1 MKTPQLELITLRP
14 AVSSESSTVL
24 EVLVRIVPAE
34 VTLDFKRPALNLGLV
49 IDRSGS
55 MADSRKIDYARQA
68 ASYAVQQL
76 LATDRVSVTI
86 FDDEI
91 ETIVPSKLAADKA
104 GIIRKIDS
112 VEPRSATNLHGGW
125 SEGGQQVQKNLNPEW
140 LNRVILLSDGLANQG
155 QTNPDLIAT
164 DVHNLAQKGISTSTM
179 GLGNDFNEDLMA
191 AMANSGDG
199 NYYYIES
206 PQQLPDIFQTELQG
220 LMTTTG
226 NTVSLGI
233 EPQAGV
239 EVKEIINKL
248 ETNNKGRFKLPNLV
262 AGNPIEIVVR
272 LELPPMERETILC
285 YFRLAWNDPKQ
296 SDRQKMRVALQLP
309 VATDAEL
316 AQLPANSEV
325 LQVAMQLQ
333 LANAKQK
340 IIQYIDSGDYEAAK
354 ETLRS
359 AKEQLVA
366 SPELELLQQEL
377 EDVEK
382 IEDSL
387 SHGNIKF
394 SRKMSQAQSY
404 VSSRGYT
411 QKKRKLK

>member
-1 MKTPQLELITLRP
+1 MKTPQIELIPLQA
-14 AVSSESSTVL
+14 AVSSQSSTVL
-24 EVLVRIVPAE
+24 EVLVRILPAE
-34 VTLDFKRPALNLGLV
+34 VTIDFQRPTLNLGLV

-55 MADSRKIDYARQA
+55 MASSRKIDYARQA

-91 ETIVPSKLAADKA
+91 ETIVPSQLAANKA
-104 GIIRKIDS
+104 DIIRKIDS
-112 VEPRSATNLHGGW
+112 LEPRNTTNLHEGW
-125 SEGGQQVQKNLNPEW
+125 VEGGQQVRKHLNPEW

-164 DVHNLAQKGISTSTM
+164 DVQNLARQGISTSTM
-179 GLGNDFNEDLMA
+179 GLGDDFNEDLME

-206 PQQLPDIFQTELQG
+206 PKQLPDIFQTELQG
-220 LMTTTG
+220 LMATTG

-239 EVKEIINKL
+239 EVKEVLNNL
-248 ETNNKGRFKLPNLV
+248 ETNSKGRFKLPNLV
-262 AGNPIEIVVR
+262 AGNPIEVVVR
-272 LELPPMERETILC
+272 LEVPPMEGETILC

-309 VATDAEL
+309 VATDAKL
-316 AQLPANSEV
+316 AELPANSEV

-333 LANAKQK
+333 MANAKQE
-340 IIQYIDSGDYEAAK
+340 IVQHIDAGDYAAAK

-366 SPELELLQQEL
+366 SPQLDMLEQEL
-377 EDVEK
+377 DEVKQLEK
-382 IEDSL
+382 SFADGE
-387 SHGNIKF
+387 IKR
-394 SRKMSQAQSY
+394 SRKMSHSQSY
-404 VSSRGYT
+404 ISSRGHT
-411 QKKRKLK
+411 QQKRK

>member
-1 MKTPQLELITLRP
+1 MKTPQIELIPLRP

-86 FDDEI
+86 FDDKI
-91 ETIVPSKLAADKA
+91 ETIVPSKLAADKTN
-104 GIIRKIDS
+104 IIRKIDS
-112 VEPRSATNLHGGW
+112 VEPRNATNLHGGW
-125 SEGGQQVQKNLNPEW
+125 AEGGKQVRKNLNPEW

-220 LMTTTG
+220 LMATTG

-272 LELPPMERETILC
+272 LELPPMEREIILC

-296 SDRQKMRVALQLP
+296 SDRQKMRVGLQLP

-316 AQLPANSEV
+316 AELPANSEV

-382 IEDSL
+382 IEASL
-387 SHGNIKF
+387 SHGNMKF

-404 VSSRGYT
+404 ASSRGYT